1 MTQRRKPRVRAL
13 RARRVIDLVGLRV
26 APAATAALI
35 VWSHTNYG
43 KGLITFLAVLVAGQ
57 VLERARFPLSLMPA
71 ARIFVGLAAPVL
83 GMGAAALA
91 MLAMERTLSFGDMAA
106 AVIGAWLVLALG
118 AWIRYRVDGV
128 ASARIAVINL
138 VFWVT
143 VITSRACLPSFW
155 PSKT

>member
-71 ARIFVGLAAPVL
+71 ARIFVGLAAPVP
-83 GMGAAALA
+83 A
-91 MLAMERTLSFGDMAA
+91 MS
-106 AVIGAWLVLALG
+106 
-118 AWIRYRVDGV
+118 
-128 ASARIAVINL
+128 
-138 VFWVT
+138 
-143 VITSRACLPSFW
+143 
-155 PSKT
+155 